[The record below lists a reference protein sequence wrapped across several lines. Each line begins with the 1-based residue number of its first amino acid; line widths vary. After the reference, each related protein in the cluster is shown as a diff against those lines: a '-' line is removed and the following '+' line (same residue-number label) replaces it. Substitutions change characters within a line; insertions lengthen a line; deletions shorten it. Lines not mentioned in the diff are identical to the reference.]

1 LFDAPSGSVTTQIE
15 VATMPEV
22 GRFPHASRK
31 IRDLLKDLRKAGF
44 ILVDGGKGS
53 HRKFQGKAGKVAMII
68 PGRDGDDAQPYFE
81 RQVQEKIKESQQ

>member
-1 LFDAPSGSVTTQIE
+1 MVPRV
-15 VATMPEV
+15 P
-22 GRFPHASRK
+22 RK

-53 HRKFQGKAGKVAMII
+53 HRKFQGKAGKVIMIV
-68 PGRDGDDAQPYFE
+68 PGRDGDDAQPYLE

>member
-1 LFDAPSGSVTTQIE
+1 
-15 VATMPEV
+15 MP
-22 GRFPHASRK
+22 RK

-53 HRKFQGKAGKVAMII
+53 HRKFQGKAGKVVMIV
-68 PGRDGDDAQPYFE
+68 PGGDGDDAQPYLE